1 MTLLLVIP
9 LFTFAIYLVAILIV
23 GAALWYAVN
32 QLAPSPI
39 QNFLRV
45 VIVLLAAL
53 LLAGL
58 LLSWAGAGS
67 ALR

>member
-1 MTLLLVIP
+1 MMVLAATLP

-23 GAALWYAVN
+23 GAALWYAVSM
-32 QLAPSPI
+32 LAPSPI
-39 QNFLRV
+39 QNFLKV
-45 VIVLLAAL
+45 IIVLLAAI

-58 LLSWAGAGS
+58 LLNWAGGP